1 MQIRGFIF
9 DLDGVL
15 TDTAVYHYEAWL
27 KLAEKLNLRF
37 DRKMNERLK
46 GVSRYRSFEIILEEN
61 DALDRF
67 TEDEINTFIT
77 EKNEIYK
84 TLIRQ
89 ITSDDILPGI
99 KEFLREAK
107 EQDIKLA
114 VASASKNAHTVL
126 RSLGIESMFDYIAD
140 ASKIVRAKPDPEV
153 FTDCMVHLGLSPWEC
168 IGFED
173 AQAGVEAIKA
183 AGMKAVGIGVEV
195 TSTAPDMNLQSTR
208 ELSINKIVKFFY

>member
-67 TEDEINTFIT
+67 TEDEINAFIV

-99 KEFLREAK
+99 EEFLGEAK
-107 EQDIKLA
+107 ERNIKLA
-114 VASASKNAHTVL
+114 VASASKNAYTVL

-140 ASKIVRAKPDPEV
+140 ASKIVHAKPDPEV
-153 FTDCMVHLGLSPWEC
+153 FIDCMTHLGLESWEC

-183 AGMKAVGIGVEV
+183 AGMKAVGIGVKV
-195 TSTAPDMNLQSTR
+195 TGTAPDINLQSTR
-208 ELSINKIVKFFY
+208 ELLLERILGS